1 MKGEAGLVG
10 SGFALVAACYGLARF
25 AYGLFLPV
33 IGADLGLDQT
43 LAGLIGAGAF
53 AAYCAAVCAASVL
66 CDRLGPRAVATAAG
80 AVATA
85 GMALI
90 ASARSPSTL
99 GVAVAL
105 AGLSTGLA
113 SPPLAAAVSAAVGP
127 ARQGAANTIVNSGT
141 GAGVILS
148 GPAALLLGDA
158 WRDAYAAFCAISLG
172 VTVWVWRAMPARGG
186 GGGPVV
192 LLPALTAPELR
203 PALAAAFLAGAASMA
218 VWTFGGR
225 LLHDL
230 AGWDGAR
237 VGLAWIVIGAAGL
250 AGAAAGALV
259 RAFGLNAVHRLSL
272 AAMAASFLMLASLA
286 GTAPWAFLAAALFGG
301 AYIMV
306 TGVLLVWGVEA
317 VPSHPALG
325 LGAPF
330 LSLAVGQV
338 AGAPAFGALYDA
350 LGAPAAL
357 VASSAVCLG
366 ATAFGRAGRA
376 APSPGDAGKVR
387 GATRRDGRPPGEAV

>member
-1 MKGEAGLVG
+1 MKSEAGLVG

-33 IGADLGLDQT
+33 IGTDLGLNQT
-43 LAGLIGAGAF
+43 RAGLIGAGSF

-66 CDRLGPRAVATAAG
+66 CDRLGPRAVATAAS

-85 GMALI
+85 GIALI
-90 ASARSPSTL
+90 ASARSPLAL

-113 SPPLAAAVSAAVGP
+113 SPPLAAAVSAAVRP

-148 GPAALLLGDA
+148 GSAALLLGDA

-172 VTVWVWRAMPARGG
+172 VTAWVWRATPARSG

-192 LLPALTAPELR
+192 LLPALTAPALR
-203 PALAAAFLAGAASMA
+203 PALAAAFLAGAASTA

-250 AGAAAGALV
+250 AGAAAGTLV

-272 AAMAASFLMLASLA
+272 AAMAAAFLTLASAA

-338 AGAPAFGALYDA
+338 IGAPAFGALYDA
-350 LGAPAAL
+350 LGAPTAL
-357 VASSAVCLG
+357 IASSAACLG
-366 ATAFGRAGRA
+366 AMVFGRAGRA
-376 APSPGDAGKVR
+376 ATFAQ
-387 GATRRDGRPPGEAV
+387 